1 MDEQGQ
7 PLASATVRL
16 AYKGMPPVVFD
27 YQAGETE
34 TDSTGTFRIRN
45 VTPNGDFYL
54 EVSHPRFPLRLS
66 DTPLRAQPAQAL
78 QAAPL
83 ALVPGVTF
91 TGTVLDADG
100 NPVAEA
106 RVRLVASRLRVQ
118 LPKGLKSKG
127 LERELHRV
135 VTTDADG
142 RFAFEGLAD
151 GKRRLV
157 VSHPQF
163 SGYVETLDL
172 DRAVRATDSLEVR
185 LQAK

>member
-7 PLASATVRL
+7 PLASATVRV
-16 AYKGMPPVVFD
+16 AYLDMPPVVFE
-27 YQAGETE
+27 YQNVEAE
-34 TDSTGTFRIRN
+34 TDPSGIFRIRN
-45 VTPNGDFYL
+45 VTPNRDFYL
-54 EVSHPRFPLRLS
+54 EVTHPRFPLRLS

-78 QAAPL
+78 QAVPL
-83 ALVPGVTF
+83 TLTLGVSF
-91 TGTVLDADG
+91 TGIVLDADG

-106 RVRLVASRLRVQ
+106 RVRLLASRLRVS
-118 LPKGLKSKG
+118 LPKGLKSAG
-127 LERELHRV
+127 VAAELHRV
-135 VTTDADG
+135 TTTDADG

-163 SGYVETLDL
+163 SGHVETLDL
-172 DRAVRATDSLEVR
+172 DRAVRATHSLEVR